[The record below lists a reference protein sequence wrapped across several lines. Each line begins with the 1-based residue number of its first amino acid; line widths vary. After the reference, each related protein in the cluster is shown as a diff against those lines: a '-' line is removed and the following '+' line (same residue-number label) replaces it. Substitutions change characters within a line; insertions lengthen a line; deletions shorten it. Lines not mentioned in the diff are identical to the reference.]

1 MLRKSHKSLGKP
13 KGGIPKNHRWIAGHE
28 GMTPPRPTC
37 PKTAAA
43 KGGDLW
49 FSTLGLW
56 SQCGKSRLGNSV
68 FVALFWVHLH
78 PGCHRPHRNY
88 YTFSSESQP
97 KKTFFLWRT
106 GILGPGGG
114 LSPRFIHKKQ
124 KSNSW
129 GMMDPCWFISW
140 RMISGRRMFQ
150 VVTVVVPWLIVF
162 CHLSIMGCWHPFQ
175 MTFSWLSN
183 GCDPNY
189 LLSGMIL
196 KASLRWKTLASLLNY
211 ELGFAFCWMIFDRI
225 YHGIHHH

>member
-1 MLRKSHKSLGKP
+1 MKAWLLLDQLSQNSSGK
-13 KGGIPKNHRWIAGHE
+13 
-28 GMTPPRPTC
+28 
-37 PKTAAA
+37 

-68 FVALFWVHLH
+68 FVALFWVHPH

-97 KKTFFLWRT
+97 KKPSFCEDC
-106 GILGPGGG
+106 ILGPGGG
-114 LSPRFIHKKQ
+114 CLRGLSIKNKNR
-124 KSNSW
+124 
-129 GMMDPCWFISW
+129 
-140 RMISGRRMFQ
+140 
-150 VVTVVVPWLIVF
+150 TVGEWWTHVDSYLGGWSQDGGCFKWLVVPWLIVF

-211 ELGFAFCWMIFDRI
+211 KLGFAFVGWLFTDSTMGFITI
-225 YHGIHHH
+225 N